1 MTADPLGEVLRL
13 VAEGRLSPEEAA
25 PILAALEETSTQPGA
40 STTSDGHA
48 ATSPAG
54 DPHAPTTLRI
64 EVREQGR
71 QVVNIRLPIAV
82 GRFALDRV
90 PGLSGEQVDRV
101 REAMRTGFRGAVL
114 VVDDEGAGGV
124 GILLVSPAALWRA
137 HASST
142 LPPASTTWSVSGR
155 DPGGSPS
162 MKNRIA
168 PVIGFGALMAR
179 VAMDVPSPS
188 TTRVSAASARSVPPV
203 IHTTRFSK
211 LTPGAARSDAA
222 GLQAAPA
229 LGRIRSSTQ

>member
-40 STTSDGHA
+40 STTSDGHT
-48 ATSPAG
+48 ATSTAG

-64 EVREQGR
+64 EVRERGR

-114 VVDDEGAGGV
+114 VVDDERDGGV
-124 GILLVSPAALWRA
+124 RILLE
-137 HASST
+137 
-142 LPPASTTWSVSGR
+142 
-155 DPGGSPS
+155 
-162 MKNRIA
+162 
-168 PVIGFGALMAR
+168 
-179 VAMDVPSPS
+179 
-188 TTRVSAASARSVPPV
+188 
-203 IHTTRFSK
+203 
-211 LTPGAARSDAA
+211 
-222 GLQAAPA
+222 
-229 LGRIRSSTQ
+229 